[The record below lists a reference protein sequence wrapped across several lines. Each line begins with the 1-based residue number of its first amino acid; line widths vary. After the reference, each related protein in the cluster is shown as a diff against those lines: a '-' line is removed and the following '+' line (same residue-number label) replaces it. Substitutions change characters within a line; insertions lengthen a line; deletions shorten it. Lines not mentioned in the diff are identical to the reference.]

1 MKFGIDISGANTIE
15 NWEEIKNAVDFVIIK
30 YGNIYDDEEFY
41 QHETVKDR
49 IKACQNLKI
58 PFGLYIYNYC
68 NNISNM
74 KRELEKIY
82 KDIKNINSG
91 LPVFL
96 DMEDSSLIQISQAQL
111 TQICI
116 NFYEF
121 MKSKG
126 IDSGIY
132 ANAYWFKNK
141 ILYNDFEMGK
151 IWVAQYEVSKPQMT
165 KYDIWQYSSK
175 GKVSGIKGNVD
186 VNYADDSLFS
196 KKQETV
202 DENIKVFTTGRYI
215 VDCDVL
221 TVRKTP
227 EISKNDDNWLRF
239 GELTTNAQMQVKNL
253 TKKWGYVPNGLV
265 KGVVCD
271 VSEVKNTCWGKI
283 PSGWINLNY
292 CKKE

>member
-15 NWEEIKNAVDFVIIK
+15 NWEEIKSQVDFVIIK

-41 QHETVKDR
+41 QHETVQER

-68 NNISNM
+68 NNVSNLE
-74 KRELEKIY
+74 RELNKIY
-82 KDIKNINSG
+82 KDIKNINSD
-91 LPVFL
+91 LSVFL
-96 DMEDSSLIQISQAQL
+96 DMEDESLIKEGQAQI
-111 TQICI
+111 TQLCI
-116 NFYEF
+116 KYHEF
-121 MKSKG
+121 MEAKDIKN
-126 IDSGIY
+126 GIY
-132 ANAYWFKNK
+132 ANANWFKNY

-151 IWVAQYEVSKPQMT
+151 IWVAQYEVSKPQIT

-196 KKQETV
+196 KNET
-202 DENIKVFTTGRYI
+202 ENIKIYRIGRYI

-221 TVRKTP
+221 TVRSSP
-227 EISKNDDNWLRF
+227 EITKNDDNWLRF
-239 GELTTNAQMQVKNL
+239 GELTTNAQMQIKNL
-253 TKKWGYVPNGLV
+253 TKNWGYVPNGLV

-271 VSEVKNTCWGKI
+271 VSEIRNKCWGKI

-292 CKKE
+292 CRKE